1 LDEIRRIETME
12 GIMNRINEQ
21 EKKRNDLLQ
30 EQERLEAK
38 LAALREKAASATGAD
53 THLNSLLGDVE
64 AKLREDR
71 FVNNSSEEEIKQ
83 KLEELKQAY
92 NMLNW
97 EVANGTTEGIIAAAE
112 RYKSILDNYA
122 TYFGDDRASKAYN
135 KVSALLEEEDALKAI
150 KDAYGEAAAGQ
161 EEINNILK
169 QIEDAEKR
177 RIEIADTIARQQAD
191 ALKAAQEEYLL
202 KLRMT
207 EAERELYDLRKAQED
222 FMGPA
227 AHGVMGMGGGP
238 MDAIMQ
244 QALEQQNEAA
254 RISFLEA
261 QRAALV
267 KDLEAL
273 VPEIIVKAGLE
284 QSAMDAQAKAFD
296 QMLQASA
303 KKPDPQIE
311 RTNRL
316 LESIDNAIKNGG
328 RIEVIQ

>member
-1 LDEIRRIETME
+1 
-12 GIMNRINEQ
+12 
-21 EKKRNDLLQ
+21 
-30 EQERLEAK
+30 
-38 LAALREKAASATGAD
+38 
-53 THLNSLLGDVE
+53 
-64 AKLREDR
+64 
-71 FVNNSSEEEIKQ
+71 
-83 KLEELKQAY
+83 
-92 NMLNW
+92 
-97 EVANGTTEGIIAAAE
+97 
-112 RYKSILDNYA
+112 
-122 TYFGDDRASKAYN
+122 
-135 KVSALLEEEDALKAI
+135 
-150 KDAYGEAAAGQ
+150 
-161 EEINNILK
+161 
-169 QIEDAEKR
+169 
-177 RIEIADTIARQQAD
+177 
-191 ALKAAQEEYLL
+191 
-202 KLRMT
+202 MT
-207 EAERELYDLRKAQED
+207 EAEREAYDLRKAQED